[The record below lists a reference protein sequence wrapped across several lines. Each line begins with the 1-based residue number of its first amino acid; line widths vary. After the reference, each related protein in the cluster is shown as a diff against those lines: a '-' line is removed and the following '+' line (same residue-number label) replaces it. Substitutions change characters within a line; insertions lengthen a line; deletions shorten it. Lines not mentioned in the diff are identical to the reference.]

1 MVTAAPFEVAIQVET
16 TQKVHG
22 WMNRMGSIHTVEY
35 DSAMQR
41 SEALTQ
47 ATMWMDPEHMMLSER
62 SRHRRTQCVIPLIG
76 NVQNRQIHRHRKHFR
91 GYQQLGGRGMGTAH
105 GHGVSLG
112 CRKCL
117 ETEVM
122 SHNLVN
128 VLNAT
133 ELSIPPTASEHRVQ
147 GLRQS
152 LGCWRVEG
160 TKVGMSE

>member
-1 MVTAAPFEVAIQVET
+1 MCDSVDRKRPEQANPQ
-16 TQKVHG
+16 TQKAFS
-22 WMNRMGSIHTVEY
+22 WLP
-35 DSAMQR
+35 A
-41 SEALTQ
+41 A
-47 ATMWMDPEHMMLSER
+47 
-62 SRHRRTQCVIPLIG
+62 
-76 NVQNRQIHRHRKHFR
+76 
-91 GYQQLGGRGMGTAH
+91 GGRGMGTAH